1 MYDGRQGSSNPFEQ
15 SVYLLSEAGRA
26 VDRLLAAQLDHR
38 GLTPVHYELLS
49 ALAKLGPHARQ
60 DLAARVAA
68 PAGEAER
75 ALDDLLSARLLQSMV
90 VHVGGRQEVLT
101 ITASGESALDVL
113 HDDASATQDALLA
126 SLTKGQRVELNS
138 LLRRVCAAAARG
150 AGQRPRPRGEQRGWT
165 LTRGPRRTWAEIRG
179 GDTALGGPVSGP
191 DVEAAG

>member
-1 MYDGRQGSSNPFEQ
+1 MYDGRQGSSSPFEQ

-26 VDRLLAAQLDHR
+26 VDRLLAAQLEHR
-38 GLTPVHYELLS
+38 GLTPVHHALLS
-49 ALAKLGPHARQ
+49 ALAKLGPHGRH
-60 DLAARVAA
+60 DLTARVLA
-68 PAGEAER
+68 PADEVDQ

-150 AGQRPRPRGEQRGWT
+150 AGQQPKPQDRKGGWT
-165 LTRGPRRTWAEIRG
+165 LTGGPRRTWANPWG
-179 GDTALGGPVSGP
+179 GVGAADGP
-191 DVEAAG
+191 DVDTAG

>member
-1 MYDGRQGSSNPFEQ
+1 MYDGRQGSSSPFEQ

-26 VDRLLAAQLDHR
+26 VDRLLAARLEHR
-38 GLTPVHYELLS
+38 GLTPVHHALLS
-49 ALAKLGPHARQ
+49 ALAKLGPHGRH
-60 DLAARVAA
+60 DLIARVTA
-68 PAGEAER
+68 PAEEVDQ

-101 ITASGESALDVL
+101 ITTSGEAALEVL
-113 HDDASATQDALLA
+113 HEDASATQDALLA

-150 AGQRPRPRGEQRGWT
+150 AGQPPQPQGRRGGWALSRGA
-165 LTRGPRRTWAEIRG
+165 RRTWTEVRDG
-179 GDTALGGPVSGP
+179 VGPAGGP